1 MYFTAYSIVDYIC
14 YCVCM
19 AHNTLYA
26 LNSFHV
32 HLIHI
37 SNVYTPYIILYIVF
51 INYGEKSNADLLLL
65 YGFSLDRNP
74 FNAGMWYRV

>member
-1 MYFTAYSIVDYIC
+1 
-14 YCVCM
+14 M

-26 LNSFHV
+26 LNSLHV

-37 SNVYTPYIILYIVF
+37 SNVYTIPLVLYIVF

-74 FNAGMWYRV
+74 FNAGTVIV